1 MRNIDRADKLIITNF
16 TDPIC
21 TWCWGSEPLFRLLET
36 HYPDQIEF
44 RYVMGGL
51 VEDITASYD
60 TQNAIGSDGP
70 EEANRQIIAHWL
82 EASETHGMPV
92 EEKGFRLFSKDRLSS
107 YPQNIAYKAAQK
119 VDPSKADKYLRRI
132 REATAAQ
139 AAVTSKDDVLIEHAV
154 EVGFD
159 RDEFSKMYYSDIP
172 KNAFRGDLY
181 INQTLGVTG
190 FPTTEI
196 KYNNERQI
204 LRGYHPFS
212 SYVDA
217 ISQLTHGSV
226 QPVVP
231 KPTEDALFRL
241 MEGTPHIALMEI
253 TKAFDFPSITDT
265 EKWLEP
271 FVDSGKLVKI
281 PQGNGYFFERR

>member
-21 TWCWGSEPLFRLLET
+21 TWCWGSEPLFRQLET

-60 TQNAIGSDGP
+60 TQNAIGGDGP

-139 AAVTSKDDVLIEHAV
+139 AAVTSKDDVLIELAV

-253 TKAFDFPSITDT
+253 TKAFNFPSITDT